1 MHVYRQPRSQGS
13 LHPPGTGLRFLGF
26 YFFIFLF
33 FCFLSSV
40 FLPLARKIVQTLP
53 TSSIFNELFYSKL
66 ARLKRREKV
75 TPVTQDIFFEARNF

>member
-1 MHVYRQPRSQGS
+1 MHVYRQPRFQGS

-26 YFFIFLF
+26 LFFYFFS
-33 FCFLSSV
+33 FLSSV

-53 TSSIFNELFYSKL
+53 TSSILNELFYSKL
-66 ARLKRREKV
+66 ARLKRREKI